1 MPCRADVG
9 RISSRLRRKFGN
21 PGRTRPQGGGRVRG
35 EVGLLQ
41 CRCPQAVRPTMGTMR
56 VSEAGETSKKG
67 GSPEDD
73 AEDNGGEASSRRRSS
88 ESSGAPEARDGKQ
101 PSGSRY
107 LNRELAR
114 LDFNARVVALAEDRS
129 QPVLERAKY
138 LAISSQNLDE
148 LFQVRVAALYEQ
160 VNIGATTLSP
170 DGLTPQAQLAAVRK
184 RTEQLVDHQSH
195 IFRDALVADLDAA
208 GIRFSQWTEL
218 DDEDRSYLDEVFEKR
233 IFPVLTPLAV
243 DPAHPFPYISNLSLN
258 LAVVVREGP
267 GVPPLMAR
275 VKVPPLLPRF
285 VVMPDGE
292 RFVPIEQVIAA
303 HLSSLFPGMDIMAHH
318 TFRVTRQ
325 TDFDTDDGAS
335 DLLVAVESVIQ
346 RRKRS
351 PMVVRLE
358 IERGMSAWVRE
369 L

>member
-1 MPCRADVG
+1 MWAMAGLDVSVEG
-9 RISSRLRRKFGN
+9 SSTTGVEPALH
-21 PGRTRPQGGGRVRG
+21 PPTQ
-35 EVGLLQ
+35 LQ
-41 CRCPQAVRPTMGTMR
+41 
-56 VSEAGETSKKG
+56 
-67 GSPEDD
+67 
-73 AEDNGGEASSRRRSS
+73 
-88 ESSGAPEARDGKQ
+88 PEA
-101 PSGSRY
+101 RY
-107 LNRELAR
+107 LNRELSA
-114 LDFNARVVALAEDRS
+114 LDYFARVLSLAASAGVPLLGR
-129 QPVLERAKY
+129 VKF
-138 LAISSQNLDE
+138 LAIVSQNLDE
-148 LFQVRVAALYEQ
+148 FFQVRVSGLREQ
-160 VNIGATTLSP
+160 LDAGIRATSP
-170 DGLTPQAQLAAVRK
+170 DGLDAA
-184 RTEQLVDHQSH
+184 EQLRAIRARVEPMMERQAA
-195 IFRDALVADLDAA
+195 IFTGEVAPA
-208 GIRFSQWTEL
+208 
-218 DDEDRSYLDEVFEKR
+218 LDEAGVRICDWDELSEVDREHLHAVFEKR
-233 IFPVLTPLAV
+233 VFPVLTPLAV

-303 HLSSLFPGMDIMAHH
+303 HLASLFPGMDIMAHH

-369 L
+369 LLTRELELDDSQVYSMKGPLDLSGPWALYSL

>member
-1 MPCRADVG
+1 
-9 RISSRLRRKFGN
+9 
-21 PGRTRPQGGGRVRG
+21 
-35 EVGLLQ
+35 
-41 CRCPQAVRPTMGTMR
+41 
-56 VSEAGETSKKG
+56 
-67 GSPEDD
+67 
-73 AEDNGGEASSRRRSS
+73 
-88 ESSGAPEARDGKQ
+88 
-101 PSGSRY
+101 
-107 LNRELAR
+107 LNRELSL
-114 LDFNARVVALAEDRS
+114 LDYHLRVLALAED
-129 QPVLERAKY
+129 QAGPLLERVRF
-138 LAISSQNLDE
+138 LAISGQMLDD
-148 LFQVRVAALYEQ
+148 LFMVRVAGLQEQ
-160 VNIGATTLSP
+160 LIAAVAATSP
-170 DGLTPQAQLAAVRK
+170 DGLTAQEQLRAIRSRAQAIQSRQLEILEQELVPRLAATGIR
-184 RTEQLVDHQSH
+184 
-195 IFRDALVADLDAA
+195 IRDAADLEAP
-208 GIRFSQWTEL
+208 
-218 DDEDRSYLDEVFEKR
+218 DRDYLARVFADQ

-369 L
+369 LLTRELELDDSQVYSMM